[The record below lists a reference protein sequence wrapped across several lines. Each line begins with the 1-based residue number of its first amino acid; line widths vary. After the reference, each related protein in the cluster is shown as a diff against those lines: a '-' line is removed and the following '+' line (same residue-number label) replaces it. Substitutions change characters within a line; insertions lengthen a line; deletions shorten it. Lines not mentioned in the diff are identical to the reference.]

1 MSKHFALTSLRSSS
15 KLALAAILAFS
26 ALLPLVLNDTAH
38 GAQLTSRYVDL
49 SSVTSSGG
57 NSSEGSG
64 RDGGDAFGQDVTY
77 TVGFTVPSAH
87 ANLEGI
93 VIDFCNDS
101 PITNTTCTAPTGF
114 NVNEGSI
121 ALANGTNITLGG
133 WTVDANTDTNTLIL
147 TNATGENISASTA
160 IEFDLGTTAA
170 ADGITNPTVTGTFYA
185 RILTYT
191 SDTFA
196 TSYTSTAAGTFIDDG
211 GVAMAIAN
219 HLTLT
224 ARVQEVLQF
233 CVGTDDSSTLSSS
246 GAGATG
252 DDCTDVLGTD
262 LSLGVVDSSSIQRT
276 SDADNGATAT
286 NLTGND
292 GLFMVRTNAS
302 SGAIVYYKA
311 EHVTGLSN
319 GGAAT
324 LRRGSVDD
332 CGTIASVSNACFNSA
347 GGDTVTPAQSAITAG
362 TELFGMTLRSKS
374 NVTGGATNVLTCDA
388 AYDGDG
394 SCSTGAATGYAWSAG
409 ATPTFDTIATSSGPI
424 DDEIARIEFA
434 ATASPT
440 TPTGLYTTT
449 ANFVATSTY

>member
-1 MSKHFALTSLRSSS
+1 MNKTNVMHSLARVNAY
-15 KLALAAILAFS
+15 ALAAVLAFA
-26 ALLPLVLNDTAH
+26 ALLPLVFNDTAH

-77 TVGFTVPSAH
+77 TVGFTVATTG
-87 ANLEGI
+87 NIGGV
-93 VIDFCNDS
+93 VIDFCSDS
-101 PITNTTCTAPTGF
+101 PITGLTCTAPTGF
-114 NVNEGSI
+114 N
-121 ALANGTNITLGG
+121 TNDATLGIANQTG
-133 WTVDANTDTNTLIL
+133 ITDFAVDAANSDANTVVL
-147 TNATGENISASTA
+147 TRTAANVNAATA
-160 IEFDLGTTAA
+160 VEIDLGTTAVT
-170 ADGITNPTVTGTFYA
+170 DGFTNPTTTGTFYA
-185 RILTYT
+185 RVVTYA
-191 SDTFA
+191 A
-196 TSYTSTAAGTFIDDG
+196 TATAQAYTSTVPGTYVDDG

-276 SDADNGATAT
+276 SDADNGTT
-286 NLTGND
+286 GVQLTGND
-292 GLFMVRTNAS
+292 GLFMLRTNAAN
-302 SGAIVYYKA
+302 GAIVYYKA

-332 CGTIASVSNACFNSA
+332 CGTIAAVNNACFNSA

-362 TELFGMTLRSKS
+362 TELFGMTLKNRS

-394 SCSTGAATGYAWSAG
+394 SCTTGAATGYAWSAG
-409 ATPTFDTIATSSGPI
+409 ATPTFDTIATSSGPV
-424 DDEIARIEFA
+424 DDEIAYTEFA

-440 TPTGLYTTT
+440 TPTGLYTVT